1 MNEQVRAVIDELT
14 ARAREHDAAEGD
26 RRRRWRVLE
35 QPAGEFLGVLVRAA
49 GAREVVEVGT
59 CRGVSTLWLAEAVA
73 ATGGRVVSIDTD
85 PDAQQHA
92 AASLAQAGLAGWVTL
107 HHADGGEYLA
117 GLPDAG
123 VDLLFLDAERTEYPG
138 WWPHPLR
145 VLRPGG
151 LVVADNATSHPDE
164 VAPLA
169 SLLRQSPE
177 LTTTTLEIGKG
188 ELVAVRDRHSASML
202 CGE

>member
-1 MNEQVRAVIDELT
+1 MIDELT
-14 ARAREHDAAEGD
+14 ARAQEHDAAEVD
-26 RRRRWRVLE
+26 RLRRWRVLE
-35 QPAGEFLGVLVRAA
+35 QPAGELLGVLVRAT

-59 CRGVSTLWLAEAVA
+59 SRGVSTLWLAEAVR
-73 ATGGRVVSIDTD
+73 ATDGRVASIDTD
-85 PDAQQHA
+85 PDAQRHA
-92 AASLAQAGLAGWVTL
+92 AASLARAGLAPWVAL

-151 LVVADNATSHPDE
+151 LLVADNATSHPDE
-164 VAPLA
+164 IAPLA
-169 SLLRQSPE
+169 SLLQQCPE

-188 ELVAVRDRHSASML
+188 ELVAVRDRHSARAVR
-202 CGE
+202 GD